1 MERIKIRELV
11 RKYGY
16 VLIIGL
22 AGILLMLLPT
32 GEQKEEEA
40 PAQMILE
47 PDMESRLEMI
57 LSRVNGA
64 GEVRVMLTEASG
76 EEVLYQTDGEG
87 ADTVLVSDAERN
99 EQGLVRTRHPPTY
112 LGAIVVCTGAD
123 NAAVRLAMVEAVSN
137 VTGLGS
143 DKITVLKM
151 E

>member
-22 AGILLMLLPT
+22 AGILLMLFPT
-32 GEQKEEEA
+32 GEQKEEEV
-40 PAQMILE
+40 PAQMIQQ

>member
-32 GEQKEEEA
+32 GEQKEEEV

-76 EEVLYQTDGEG
+76 EEILYQTDGEG

>member
-22 AGILLMLLPT
+22 AGIVLMLLPT

-40 PAQMILE
+40 PAQMIQE

-64 GEVRVMLTEASG
+64 GEVSVMLTEASG
-76 EEVLYQTDGEG
+76 EEILYQTDGEG